1 MEKKLGER
9 LQEVKNDLEEIVNK
23 IKKDDYNDFLMD
35 KIRVQSFL
43 RSWTTAQNEN
53 NKIRNA
59 ALDVYLE
66 LAQMEWRK
74 AICQKNFCTS
84 IERFISIVNEELPK
98 EEKIDRLEEKLLKAE
113 ISFPNYDFY
122 SEENIQ
128 EMIHDNARAI
138 ARLLITSNK

>member
-59 ALDVYLE
+59 ALDIYLE

-74 AICQKNFCTS
+74 AICKINFCTS
-84 IERFISIVNEELPK
+84 IERFIRIVNEELPK

-138 ARLLITSNK
+138 ARLLVTSNK